1 MKKEMQEQL
10 NKELKAESDA
20 YNELEESCLYEF
32 VEKVMERVEQRRKK
46 LYQKSK
52 IYTQTYLSKK
62 SGLSRS
68 AYDNYRSGYRNS
80 IKLFTLKRL
89 ADVLNCDITDF
100 LD

>member
-46 LYQKSK
+46 L
-52 IYTQTYLSKK
+52 I
-62 SGLSRS
+62 
-68 AYDNYRSGYRNS
+68 RNRKY
-80 IKLFTLKRL
+80 IPNIFIEKDR
-89 ADVLNCDITDF
+89 D
-100 LD
+100 